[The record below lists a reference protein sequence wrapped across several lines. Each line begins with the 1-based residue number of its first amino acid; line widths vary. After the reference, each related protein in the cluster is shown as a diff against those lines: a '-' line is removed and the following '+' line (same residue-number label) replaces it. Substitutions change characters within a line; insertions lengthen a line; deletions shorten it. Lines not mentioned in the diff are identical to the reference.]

1 MISIQLLDD
10 ALVAVALLVG
20 VAFALSLT
28 ILAVAY
34 VTKRGQASPAGIRHD
49 LPPHGGTGRDLP
61 AQPQPGT
68 DHARELVLR

>member
-1 MISIQLLDD
+1 
-10 ALVAVALLVG
+10 
-20 VAFALSLT
+20 
-28 ILAVAY
+28 VAY

-68 DHARELVLR
+68 DHARELVLH